1 MIATK
6 KTLMTAVL
14 FFSSCLLVSETKAI
28 ADMGVFPQEQRE
40 IPVSGYFLN
49 EAQRRCTNGNQNFC
63 NRIQH
68 LTNEQK
74 QQIRQQENA
83 KHIPYISLCQL
94 NKPQLQPLPSQQQIS
109 QITQLPCLPR

>member
-49 EAQRRCTNGNQNFC
+49 EAQRRCNNGNNNFC

-68 LTNEQK
+68 LTNEQ
-74 QQIRQQENA
+74 QQHIRQQENA
-83 KHIPYISLCQL
+83 RNIPYISLCQL
-94 NKPQLQPLPSQQQIS
+94 NKPQLHPLPSQPQIS
-109 QITQLPCLPR
+109 QITQIPCLPK